1 MAFGY
6 SRGGGKGT
14 HGCTPRISNEV
25 VSMECGFSSRVY
37 FQRLFKER
45 TGLTPAEW
53 RRQR

>member
-1 MAFGY
+1 MYKRLRKEYNAF
-6 SRGGGKGT
+6 SL
-14 HGCTPRISNEV
+14 